1 MLFDAKLPSCVCVN
15 GDGDDDD
22 DYDGGEDISIMRL
35 YLKYHSFLLI
45 NVLMDQNIYRLMDY

>member
-22 DYDGGEDISIMRL
+22 DDYDGGEDISIMRL
-35 YLKYHSFLLI
+35 YLK
-45 NVLMDQNIYRLMDY
+45 

>member
-22 DYDGGEDISIMRL
+22 GDYDGGEDISIMRL
-35 YLKYHSFLLI
+35 YLK
-45 NVLMDQNIYRLMDY
+45 

>member
-1 MLFDAKLPSCVCVN
+1 MLFDTKLPSCVCVN

-35 YLKYHSFLLI
+35 YLK
-45 NVLMDQNIYRLMDY
+45 